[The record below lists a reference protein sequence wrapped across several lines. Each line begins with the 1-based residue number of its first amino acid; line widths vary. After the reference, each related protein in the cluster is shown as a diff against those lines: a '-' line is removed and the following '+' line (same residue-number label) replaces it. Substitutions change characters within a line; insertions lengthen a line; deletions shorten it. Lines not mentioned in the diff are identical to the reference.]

1 MTPEEVILKTQAIL
15 KENAKDW
22 QERYVNYLTKSVEN
36 TPSILNRRKL
46 FHKWGNL
53 NVYFTIGKAKENSS
67 DFDLRYQG
75 QSVGRVSI
83 SKGDE
88 VRLHISEEQYKNN
101 CNEKYFI
108 GYPKSICLPS
118 EKDGYD
124 WKTSIEAKEF
134 RKYFKSKPEK
144 QGHQE
149 HKYENQL
156 LVEFYKEHSDKSLC
170 GIQPVTIGDSDLFFQ
185 LTTPLTASTSEIK
198 YAPRKGGGIDILAR
212 RNKVLTVFELKD
224 EFKTKGE
231 NPEKVICQAI
241 AYATFIVELCNT
253 KARDKFWEFCGFS
266 GEKHGNEKINV
277 SILMPDPGDGTV
289 PGFMHRDNKDR
300 VLEVPGSKMKLELHY
315 TYYDKG
321 SATITRTSL

>member
-1 MTPEEVILKTQAIL
+1 MTPEEVIIKTQAIL
-15 KENAKDW
+15 KENSKDW

-36 TPSILNRRKL
+36 IPSIVEKRRL

-53 NVYFTIGKAKENSS
+53 NVYFTIGRAKDNSS

-75 QSVGRVSI
+75 QSVGSVNVS
-83 SKGDE
+83 KEGK
-88 VRLHISEEQYKNN
+88 VTLHISEEQYKNN

-118 EKDGYD
+118 GKEGYD
-124 WKTSIEAKEF
+124 WKKSVEAKEF
-134 RKYFKSKPEK
+134 RKYFKSHPEK

-156 LVEFYKEHSDKSLC
+156 LVEFYKNHSDKSLC

-198 YAPRKGGGIDILAR
+198 YAPKKGGGIDILAR
-212 RNKVLTVFELKD
+212 RNRVLTVFELKD

-241 AYATFIVELCNT
+241 SYATFIVELCGT
-253 KARDKFWEFCGFS
+253 KARDKFWEFCRYS

-289 PGFMHRDNKDR
+289 PEFMQRER
-300 VLEVPGSKMKLELHY
+300 VLTVPGSKMKLELHY
-315 TYYDKG
+315 TYYDKEN
-321 SATITRTSL
+321 ATITRTSL